1 MLARPIARQVTPA
14 LALALALAPV
24 AASAHIALMSPP
36 PRHTQQK
43 TGPCGV
49 ADDQRGDTI
58 TTFMPGE
65 TITLVW
71 QETIDH
77 PSHYRIAF
85 DADGFDDFVDPKTA
99 DELYSNAA
107 VLLDGIPDMKG
118 GMYMAEVTLP
128 DVECDT
134 CTLQLIQVMKDKP
147 PFGDG
152 NDMYYQCADVVLMGM
167 GASSTSDGTTGSTG
181 TTGDETT
188 GDETTGGGTNSGGSS
203 SEGSSSGGSSSGGS
217 SSGGA
222 TTGGTGTTGS
232 DAGSGDSSAG
242 GDGGAS
248 GGDSGEAGC
257 GCTLGQDSGPV
268 GGAALV
274 ALLVLVG
281 RRRRS
286 R

>member
-1 MLARPIARQVTPA
+1 MPARPIARYVA
-14 LALALALAPV
+14 FALALAPIT
-24 AASAHIALMSPP
+24 ASAHIALVSPP

-49 ADDQRGDTI
+49 ADDQRGDQI
-58 TTFMPGE
+58 TTYMPGE

-71 QETIDH
+71 KETIDH
-77 PSHYRIAF
+77 PGHYRIAF

-167 GASSTSDGTTGSTG
+167 GTSSTSDGSTG
-181 TTGDETT
+181 TSGDETS
-188 GDETTGGGTNSGGSS
+188 GEATTGGDSISGGSSSDSEGSSSEGSSSEGSS
-203 SEGSSSGGSSSGGS
+203 SEGSSSG
-217 SSGGA
+217 A
-222 TTGGTGTTGS
+222 TTGGATGTTGP
-232 DAGSGDSSAG
+232 DAGSGDSSAS
-242 GDGGAS
+242 DGAAS
-248 GGDSGEAGC
+248 GGDTGQVGC
-257 GCTLGQDSGPV
+257 GCTLGQDSGPAS
-268 GGAALV
+268 GGALA
-274 ALLVLVG
+274 ALLLLM
-281 RRRRS
+281 RRRR
-286 R
+286 RAR